1 MDSLGDILK
10 KLRHW
15 VRPWEMGTEPMEVRR
30 AILDEVAGKVVSAGG
45 GKRIFPYNRLR
56 IRLLVSS
63 PEERDQLDAIV
74 REGWNLEEEIRDR
87 VHDQG
92 SDVPPGFGVEVQITD
107 QEPGPEF
114 GGRRFHI
121 AYERAE
127 AVAVRAT
134 AEAARRPVLELTVTK
149 GKATQQ
155 VYMFSRRRMP
165 EVQEGETLF
174 VYGISLRREKRECPE
189 GRIRRPVQRTLKAA
203 TQASG
208 RVLRSFGE
216 GFDQRPRPSAD
227 RPPCRRCIVWIMES
241 PPGIDFEETKRIL
254 AALEREDVRY
264 VLIGAMAMAAQGLVR
279 ATHDLD
285 FFVAPP
291 DLRRDPPHAVSNET
305 GHRPSPGQVGR

>member
-56 IRLLVSS
+56 IRLPVSS

-92 SDVPPGFGVEVQITD
+92 SDVPPGFVVEVQITD

-127 AVAVRAT
+127 AVTAKAT
-134 AEAARRPVLELTVTK
+134 AEAARRPLLELTVTK

-155 VYMFSRRRMP
+155 VYMLSSERIYLGRLAEVIDQDGRVKRRNDVAFL
-165 EVQEGETLF
+165 EEGEINQT
-174 VYGISLRREKRECPE
+174 VSREQA
-189 GRIRRPVQRTLKAA
+189 RIAWDD
-203 TQASG
+203 QARG
-208 RVLRSFGE
+208 YWLRSEPGSSSTRIFRDG
-216 GFDQRPRPSAD
+216 RPIEVSRQDRRGVRLQPGDEIYLGRASLKVGM
-227 RPPCRRCIVWIMES
+227 RPP
-241 PPGIDFEETKRIL
+241 EE
-254 AALEREDVRY
+254 
-264 VLIGAMAMAAQGLVR
+264 
-279 ATHDLD
+279 
-285 FFVAPP
+285 
-291 DLRRDPPHAVSNET
+291 
-305 GHRPSPGQVGR
+305 